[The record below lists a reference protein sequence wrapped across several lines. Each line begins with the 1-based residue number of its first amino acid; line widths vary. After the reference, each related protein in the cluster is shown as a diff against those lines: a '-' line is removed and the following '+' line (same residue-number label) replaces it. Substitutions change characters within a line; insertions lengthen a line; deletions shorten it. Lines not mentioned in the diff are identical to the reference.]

1 MKNLKRIKLKKYIYV
16 TFQEIWAEQVASFS
30 LKPPSGPEADFVL
43 SNLGKRKLEVWWQ
56 TQPCLDLSLA
66 LSPLS
71 LTRRLP
77 QRSWSTITT
86 ILLITL
92 LDVILPFLFTIF
104 IPGPL
109 SSAVPHDRL
118 PRLGWR
124 RHLVGSYLHLL
135 FISVLH
141 YMCSNCIPDK
151 VVHAGHDNL
160 PLDFLTGLPQ
170 LCGTLC
176 TLTSCIPAFHLILAT
191 GGQCLQS
198 HEGSGQGVLLKCLLQ
213 PLRLRHLSLQ
223 GCSKLKTFLLHQQP
237 QERLASLRSQW
248 NSYVWCVSQYRT
260 HSVSCD
266 FLSNSMIS
274 CKYVVCVIN
283 GKMSLG
289 PSVKVKVKDH
299 PSRKTLL

>member
-135 FISVLH
+135 FISVLY

-160 PLDFLTGLPQ
+160 ALDLLRGLPQ

-176 TLTSCIPAFHLILAT
+176 TYIDFLYSCISSHTCHRWTLPSKSWRIWPRSAAQGPT
-191 GGQCLQS
+191 GTSVTAPTLS
-198 HEGSGQGVLLKCLLQ
+198 SGTNPLPLPPPPSSAPPRRSCSSPRDQVNQ
-213 PLRLRHLSLQ
+213 PDVSPNIVFT
-223 GCSKLKTFLLHQQP
+223 TFLCNFVSNNWLHFP
-237 QERLASLRSQW
+237 
-248 NSYVWCVSQYRT
+248 
-260 HSVSCD
+260 
-266 FLSNSMIS
+266 
-274 CKYVVCVIN
+274 
-283 GKMSLG
+283 
-289 PSVKVKVKDH
+289 VK
-299 PSRKTLL
+299 